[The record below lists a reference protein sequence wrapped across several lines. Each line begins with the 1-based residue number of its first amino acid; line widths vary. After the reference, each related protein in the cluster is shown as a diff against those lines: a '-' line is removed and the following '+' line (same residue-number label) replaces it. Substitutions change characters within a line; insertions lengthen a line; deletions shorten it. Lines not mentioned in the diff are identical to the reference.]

1 MPPDDAPAAVERLAR
16 DASTIVTPPLPITC
30 AVPASTRSAVSS
42 SIPIP
47 RQSGRRLTAPR
58 SRVIDRAFEHAQLG
72 GTQCAGLAGGSD
84 RLPRSRGAVRARAR
98 EKMGPGG
105 ERGERGKPAGGGGGG
120 GKQAM
125 PHLLPERGAPFGLDR
140 SPLKPVSRGR
150 RARSMRAPVLHSG
163 GPDRRHNDEIRQR
176 DQLPY
181 RIRQ

>member
-105 ERGERGKPAGGGGGG
+105 ERGKRGMLVLGLGPAAANASGWARLPGLTWIMAIVAGGSATARAEARWG
-120 GKQAM
+120 
-125 PHLLPERGAPFGLDR
+125 
-140 SPLKPVSRGR
+140 SRR
-150 RARSMRAPVLHSG
+150 
-163 GPDRRHNDEIRQR
+163 
-176 DQLPY
+176 
-181 RIRQ
+181 